1 MIENKLS
8 SEGCHTSLAN
18 ILATA
23 IKLNTINIRNKG
35 VDASIEYATV
45 GTDGEVTPGK
55 VTIKKRSDYGTDAD
69 DGTVLYECATDKRE
83 STNKVNIGC

>member
-1 MIENKLS
+1 MQELNMRENKLS

-23 IKLNTINIRNKG
+23 IKLNTIDISYSG
-35 VDASIEYATV
+35 VEASIEYATV

-55 VTIKKRSDYGTDAD
+55 VTIK
-69 DGTVLYECATDKRE
+69 
-83 STNKVNIGC
+83 

>member
-1 MIENKLS
+1 MGWNKLS

-23 IKLNTINIRNKG
+23 IKLNTIYIYKS
-35 VDASIEYATV
+35 VFEASIEYATA

-55 VTIKKRSDYGTDAD
+55 VTIKSD
-69 DGTVLYECATDKRE
+69 DGTVLYECATDKQE
-83 STNKVNIGC
+83 STNKVKFE